1 MGEQQYLTFFAAG
14 EEYGI
19 GILRVREIIPVPVL
33 TKVPGTPDWIRGVV
47 NLRGS
52 VVPVIDLACKFGVG
66 KSEIT
71 ARSCVVISE
80 LKVGEELVQVGVMAD
95 AVHQVIDP
103 GSGEV
108 QPPPSFGPRV
118 RVDQIQGMV
127 LIDSKF
133 VLLLDVDRV
142 LTWSEMDSVAAVAV
156 SDSVAVGEATTASAA
171 GTVP

>member
-19 GILRVREIIPVPVL
+19 GILRVREIIPVPAL

-47 NLRGS
+47 NLRGA
-52 VVPVIDLACKFGVG
+52 VVPVIDLAGKFGVG

-71 ARSCVVISE
+71 TRSCVVIGE
-80 LKVGEELVQVGVMAD
+80 LKVGEELVQVGIMSD
-95 AVHQVIDP
+95 AVHQVIALDA
-103 GSGEV
+103 EKI

-118 RVDQIQGMV
+118 RVDQILGMV

-133 VLLLDVDRV
+133 VLLLDIDRV

-156 SDSVAVGEATTASAA
+156 ADSAADGTAAPSVAESVQ
-171 GTVP
+171 